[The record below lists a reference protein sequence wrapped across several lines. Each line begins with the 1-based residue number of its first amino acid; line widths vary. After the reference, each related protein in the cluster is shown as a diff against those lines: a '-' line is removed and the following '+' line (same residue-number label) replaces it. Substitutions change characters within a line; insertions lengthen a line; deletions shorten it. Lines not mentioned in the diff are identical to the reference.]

1 VGGVSAAARTVA
13 GRTLAGLT
21 PGGLSGA
28 HCRGR
33 AADARKSAF
42 TIRGKGETRMA
53 GKFARSWALLKASAA
68 VLRSDKSLLQFPL
81 LSGVCT
87 LLVAASFLIPVGVM
101 VIGGAHAGED
111 FHQRMSVGSYLLM
124 FAFYLVQY
132 FVIIFFQTAL
142 TGVALMHLRGE
153 PTSVGAGLALARA
166 KLPQIF
172 GYALIAATV
181 GLLLRMIQ
189 ERLGLIGRLVV
200 GFIGLVWT
208 VATFLVVPVLA
219 SKDVG
224 PVDAVK
230 ESVEL
235 LKRNWGENLIGNG
248 GIGIVFGLLMVLAVL
263 VGAVLIGGA
272 VAMQS
277 VVAIVV
283 AVVIVVIGFVL
294 LGLVQASLQGIY
306 AAALYRYAEAG
317 EASVGFDQALL
328 QQAFVPKKK

>member
-1 VGGVSAAARTVA
+1 
-13 GRTLAGLT
+13 
-21 PGGLSGA
+21 
-28 HCRGR
+28 
-33 AADARKSAF
+33 
-42 TIRGKGETRMA
+42 MA

-68 VLRSDKSLLQFPL
+68 VLRSDKSLLLFPL

-111 FHQRMSVGSYLLM
+111 FHQRMSVGTYLLM

-200 GFIGLVWT
+200 GFIGLAWT

-235 LKRNWGENLIGNG
+235 LKRSWGENLIGNG

-263 VGAVLIGGA
+263 VGAVLVGAA
-272 VAMQS
+272 VAMHS

-283 AVVIVVIGFVL
+283 AAVVVVTGFVL

-306 AAALYRYAEAG
+306 SAALYRYAEAG

-328 QQAFVPKKK
+328 QQAFAPKKK

>member
-1 VGGVSAAARTVA
+1 
-13 GRTLAGLT
+13 
-21 PGGLSGA
+21 
-28 HCRGR
+28 
-33 AADARKSAF
+33 
-42 TIRGKGETRMA
+42 MA
-53 GKFARSWALLKASAA
+53 GKFARSWALMKASAT
-68 VLRSDKSLLQFPL
+68 VLRSDKSLLLFPL
-81 LSGVCT
+81 MSGLCT

-101 VIGGAHAGED
+101 MIGGEHAGQD
-111 FHQRMSVGSYLLM
+111 FQQRMSTGAYLLM

-153 PTSVGAGLALARA
+153 PTSVGAGFALARS
-166 KLPQIF
+166 KLPQIL

-189 ERLGLIGRLVV
+189 ERLGLIGRVVV
-200 GFIGLVWT
+200 GFIGLAWT

-235 LKRNWGENLIGNG
+235 LKRSWGENLIGSG
-248 GIGIVFGLLMVLAVL
+248 GIGVVFGLLMVLAVL
-263 VGAVLIGGA
+263 VSALLIGGA

-277 VVAIVV
+277 IVAIVV
-283 AVVIVVIGFVL
+283 AAVVVVLGFVL
-294 LGLVQASLQGIY
+294 LGLIQSSLHGIY